1 MSQQFS
7 NVPNELAI
15 TPLPTPL
22 ITPPVTNIYF
32 IVNLFCSTIAWL
44 LNLRGAIL
52 KNFGTLHKNRKH
64 TDCRWRMLKRI
75 CEQRCRTARKWNCA
89 QHSEHNQRLFFFCL
103 FYLFIFSVLFL
114 LNIYF
119 CWNKCAA
126 LTEKRVAWIMHGN
139 THICDTRARASL
151 AIQTSVCATS
161 HRTPHE
167 WMNGEYFFLLFFFLF
182 ILSFVC
188 VYWNALCQLVV
199 QPVWVLNTIHTY
211 RDNVWFDSSC
221 GVVWH

>member
-1 MSQQFS
+1 MQHSPCSYGENVPASILMYGSILIDVTSMSQQFS

-89 QHSEHNQRLFFFCL
+89 QHSEHNQRLFFF
-103 FYLFIFSVLFL
+103 LFILFIYFFCFISVEHLFL
-114 LNIYF
+114 L
-119 CWNKCAA
+119 K
-126 LTEKRVAWIMHGN
+126 
-139 THICDTRARASL
+139 
-151 AIQTSVCATS
+151 
-161 HRTPHE
+161 
-167 WMNGEYFFLLFFFLF
+167 
-182 ILSFVC
+182 
-188 VYWNALCQLVV
+188 
-199 QPVWVLNTIHTY
+199 
-211 RDNVWFDSSC
+211 
-221 GVVWH
+221 